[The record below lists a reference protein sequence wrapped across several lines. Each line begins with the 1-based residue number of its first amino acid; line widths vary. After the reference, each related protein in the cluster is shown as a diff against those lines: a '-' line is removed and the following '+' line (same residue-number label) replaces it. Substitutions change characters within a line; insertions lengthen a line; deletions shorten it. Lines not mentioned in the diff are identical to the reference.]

1 MTATATMADSDTW
14 TKQLEQLKGRYK
26 HVRPPIL
33 AALNILLHNANISL
47 DDAKAQAQVHGVRIT
62 AASMN
67 AAKTLLSRMD
77 SAPAAKSPAG
87 ANTAAAQTSP
97 TTAAQARVR
106 RPRAA
111 QPALD
116 AETLIRGVVAKLQ
129 GQGNAEAERLR
140 DGIRKA
146 IGVLQSLVGS

>member
-14 TKQLEQLKGRYK
+14 TSQLEQLRVRYK

-33 AALNILLHNANISL
+33 AALNILLHNANISI
-47 DDAKAQAQVHGVRIT
+47 DDAKAQAQVYGVRIT

-67 AAKTLLSRMD
+67 AARTLLSRMD
-77 SAPAAKSPAG
+77 AP
-87 ANTAAAQTSP
+87 TAATAP
-97 TTAAQARVR
+97 TTTATPTSAAPTARRAPR

-111 QPALD
+111 DAPLD
-116 AETLIRGVVAKLQ
+116 AEALIKNVVAKLHTQ
-129 GQGNAEAERLR
+129 SAAEADRLR

-146 IGVLQSLVGS
+146 IGTLQSLVGA